1 VTRVTLGLGSNTDAR
16 ENLASCL
23 DALLL
28 QFQDLALSSVF
39 CSRAD
44 GAGQHSSAA
53 APYLNMA
60 VSFET
65 DQSLVD
71 LYDFVKQ
78 LERKHGR
85 NAVDEEQGRVSL
97 DLDILTFGALT
108 GKHHGLQ
115 LPRPQILHSAYVLW
129 PLSQVAGKQR
139 HPQAQANYATL
150 WKNFSGDRSD
160 IKPVDFEWHGRRLSS
175 QDRAHP

>member
-1 VTRVTLGLGSNTDAR
+1 MTWVTLGLGSNVEAHD
-16 ENLASCL
+16 NLGFCL

-39 CSRAD
+39 RSPADGGRAD
-44 GAGQHSSAA
+44 

-60 VSFET
+60 VGFET
-65 DQSLVD
+65 EQSLAEVH
-71 LYDFVKQ
+71 DFVKN
-78 LERKHGR
+78 LERKQGR
-85 NAVDEEQGRVSL
+85 NALDAEQGRVSL
-97 DLDILTFGALT
+97 DIDILTFGSLAGT
-108 GKHHGLQ
+108 HHGLQ